1 MLYNGIGPSVAG
13 GIPLRFRKV
22 SLKSHGGRW
31 WLASLLGLVP
41 SLAWCAPRP
50 MLVTV
55 VNKHLTPPQPV
66 AGVRVTL
73 SYFDGSQKIT
83 DARDRTNHAGQ
94 TQLVVSPDALERG
107 DLRVEV
113 EDAPGLVIFQPAEGL
128 LKAIPASLEVALVPK
143 GSPALLDPPQ
153 IEAMLDRLSRLS
165 VRNEQLSAAL
175 AKTRNQAPPDF
186 DVALRDWATTNGFE
200 YNDVDQKVRA
210 WAEEALA
217 HREQLSL
224 EQQAEAELALRQ
236 YQQAAALFQG
246 AANLSKI
253 ALDKGEEE
261 YIAKRHKD
269 LSSYLEQ
276 SGKAAE
282 ALRYARQFQ
291 RATEVAEESSKQ
303 ATAEHEHY
311 PEDAT
316 FRRIWLRSAVW
327 TEETRLHEAMNAAP
341 QESQILLNTVVDHL
355 QKLVPLMDRS
365 GEAELWV
372 RSQFCFSG
380 AYVYLAD
387 LTDEQTGQEWMTRAV
402 AAARAAVDASSRE
415 KDPKLWARAEYR
427 FGVTLGLQALRTI
440 VNHGLQASVSFDEA
454 IAAFRASLEV
464 FTREQDPVNW
474 ARTQFSLGDILTA
487 SGIKPNGDA
496 IGALLEQRAA
506 ANRAVLEVFTRE
518 QYPDEW
524 ERATRS
530 LGSAL
535 MGLAFYRPGSDSARE
550 FEEGSKDLED
560 LREYQ
565 LEQKNLDGWLT
576 TTDALCDGLE
586 AYSVRVS
593 GDQAAKL
600 LDRAVEMRRAEF
612 GVLTKS
618 GNPQGWAEAKM
629 NLGMTLTTAA
639 QHAGGDKGI
648 ALLMEAVD
656 AHHAALEVYMKSA
669 QRHNWAKT
677 QAALG
682 GALIDLAKRSDSN
695 QAEGLFTDAVS
706 AYRSALGVLSKSE
719 SPSRWG
725 RAQLNMA
732 EALVSLSQ
740 TAAGD
745 KAAVDLDQALAASQ
759 AALEVYKKERSP
771 DQWAEG
777 EIKLGRIYYRQA
789 LSAKEGE
796 ANDLMAKSAAAWDA
810 VLATNPKNAEA
821 ASTLSGIY
829 HDNLIDFPKA
839 YEFAK
844 RAAQVSPTLD
854 HKLDFAEASLTNS
867 RFDECLTA
875 LNSVAESE
883 LDESYVPAYQ
893 TLLLACQAGAA
904 NSLAAQTSLTFSGY
918 SSGVK
923 KSGWSTAG
931 DRKYLAEAPEFA
943 SGRKYWVKLF
953 QALEDGDG
961 PSLAG
966 AARALSAI
974 LGH

>member
-1 MLYNGIGPSVAG
+1 VLYRGIEPSLAG
-13 GIPLRFRKV
+13 GIPLRFPKR
-22 SLKSHGGRW
+22 SLKANGGRW
-31 WLASLLGLVP
+31 WLAALLVLVP
-41 SLAWCAPRP
+41 ALAWCAPRP

-55 VNKHLTPPQPV
+55 VNRHLTPPQPV

-83 DARDRTNHAGQ
+83 DARERTNHAGQ
-94 TQLVVSPDALERG
+94 TQLTVWPVTLEQG
-107 DLRVEV
+107 ELRIEV
-113 EDAPGLVIFQPAEGL
+113 EDAPGLVILQPGEGL

-175 AKTRNQAPPDF
+175 TKARNQPPDF
-186 DVALRDWATTNGFE
+186 DVALRDWATMNGFA

-217 HREQLSL
+217 QREQLSL
-224 EQQAEAELALRQ
+224 EQQAEAELGLRH
-236 YQQAAALFQG
+236 YPQAAALFQG
-246 AANLSKI
+246 AASLSKI

-269 LSSYLEQ
+269 LSSYVGQ
-276 SGKAAE
+276 SGKAVE
-282 ALRYARQFQ
+282 ALRYARQFH
-291 RATEVAEESSKQ
+291 RATEVAEEASKK

-327 TEETRLHEAMNAAP
+327 TEETRLREAMEAAP
-341 QESQILLNTVVDHL
+341 QESQRLFYVVVDHL
-355 QKLVPLMDRS
+355 QKLVPLMDQS
-365 GEAELWV
+365 AEAELWV
-372 RSQFCFSG
+372 RTQFCFGSIY
-380 AYVYLAD
+380 AYLAD
-387 LTDEQTGQEWMTRAV
+387 LTDEQKGQEWMTRAV
-402 AAARAAVDASSRE
+402 TAARSAVDASSRE

-427 FGVTLGLQALRTI
+427 LGVILALQGLRTI
-440 VNHGLQASVSFDEA
+440 VSHGPKTSVTLAEP
-454 IAAFRASLEV
+454 IAAFRASLQV

-474 ARTQFSLGDILTA
+474 ARTQSVLGDALTGSA
-487 SGIKPNGDA
+487 VQTNGDA
-496 IGALLEQRAA
+496 NGALVEQDAA
-506 ANRAVLEVFTRE
+506 VRRAVLEVFTKQ
-518 QYPDEW
+518 QYPDDW
-524 ERATRS
+524 AGATSS
-530 LGSAL
+530 LGL
-535 MGLAFYRPGSDSARE
+535 DLIGLAFYKPGNESARE

-560 LREYQ
+560 VREYE
-565 LEQKNLDGWLT
+565 LKQKNLNVWLS
-576 TTDALCDGLE
+576 TTDTLCNAYE
-586 AYSVRVS
+586 VYSVRVS
-593 GDQAAKL
+593 SEQAAKL
-600 LDRAVEMRRAEF
+600 LDRTVEMCRSVFE
-612 GVLTKS
+612 VLTKS
-618 GNPQGWAEAKM
+618 ENPQGWAEAKV
-629 NLGMTLTTAA
+629 NLGMALATAA
-639 QHAGGDKGI
+639 QHIGGDKGI
-648 ALLMEAVD
+648 ALLKEAVD
-656 AHHAALEVYMKSA
+656 AHHAALEVYTKSA
-669 QRHNWAKT
+669 QPHNWAKT

-695 QAEGLFTDAVS
+695 QAGKLFTEAVS
-706 AYRSALGVLSKSE
+706 AYQSALSVLSRSE

-732 EALVSLSQ
+732 DALDTLSQ
-740 TAAGD
+740 TAAED
-745 KAAVDLDQALAASQ
+745 KAAADLEQALTASQ
-759 AALEVYKKERSP
+759 AALEVYTKEKSP
-771 DQWAEG
+771 DQWAEA
-777 EIKLGRIYYRQA
+777 EIKLGRIYCRQA
-789 LSAKEGE
+789 LSAKAGE
-796 ANDLMAKSAAAWDA
+796 ANDLMANAAAAWDA
-810 VLATNPKNAEA
+810 VLAANPKNAEA

-829 HDNLIDFPKA
+829 HDHLIDFPKA

-844 RAAQVSPTLD
+844 RAVQMSPTLD
-854 HKLDFAEASLTNS
+854 HKLEFAEASLTNS

-883 LDESYVPAYQ
+883 VHESYVPAYQ
-893 TLLLACQAGAA
+893 TLLFACQAGAA
-904 NSLAAQTSLTFSGY
+904 NILAGHTSLTFSGY
-918 SSGVK
+918 SSGIK

-943 SGRKYWVKLF
+943 SGRKYWVTLF